1 MQEAR
6 NKKVLNKITVCV
18 SDKLNNVNIVDLLS
32 PPYDSEFDG
41 GSGF

>member
-1 MQEAR
+1 MLMVIEFF
-6 NKKVLNKITVCV
+6 I
-18 SDKLNNVNIVDLLS
+18 KLNNVNIVDLLS

>member
-1 MQEAR
+1 MLM
-6 NKKVLNKITVCV
+6 VI
-18 SDKLNNVNIVDLLS
+18 DFFFIKLNNVNIVDLLS

>member
-1 MQEAR
+1 MLM
-6 NKKVLNKITVCV
+6 VI
-18 SDKLNNVNIVDLLS
+18 DFFIKLNNVNIVDLLS

>member
-1 MQEAR
+1 MLMVIEFF
-6 NKKVLNKITVCV
+6 I
-18 SDKLNNVNIVDLLS
+18 KLNTCTGNVNIVDLLS

>member
-1 MQEAR
+1 MLM
-6 NKKVLNKITVCV
+6 VI
-18 SDKLNNVNIVDLLS
+18 DFFIKLNTDNVNIVDLLS